1 MGKTTKICK
10 HCRAEID
17 KKATVCPNCK
27 KNLSSGCL
35 NGCLLVFLAFF
46 FVIGAIVM
54 IGSSGSDD
62 EEHVNISNTSN
73 KVLGSGETFESDG
86 LKVTITEVNTD
97 FKDYK
102 NEYGLHDLE
111 NGKKYIKISFTYEN
125 TGKDDKYVSIYDY
138 ECYADGTLCEQYF
151 YFEEDFINANIS
163 SGRNV
168 SFDTWY
174 IVPKNANS
182 IELEYTKNIWT
193 DEKVVIKVK

>member
-10 HCRAEID
+10 YCRAEID

-27 KNLSSGCL
+27 RNLNG
-35 NGCLLVFLAFF
+35 GCLLIFSAFF
-46 FVIGAIVM
+46 FLIASIIIM

-62 EEHVNISNTSN
+62 GEHVDISNNSN
-73 KVLGSGETFESDG
+73 NVLSSGETFDNNG
-86 LKVTITEVNTD
+86 LKVTITGVDGD
-97 FKDYK
+97 FSNYED
-102 NEYGLHDLE
+102 EYGVHDLE
-111 NGKKYIKISFTYEN
+111 DGMKYIKISFTYEN
-125 TGKDDKYVSIYDY
+125 TGKEDKYVSIYDY

-193 DEKVVIKVK
+193 DERVVIKVK